1 MPIST
6 QHVIL
11 IIKLLKN
18 LSVFCI
24 FFNPLTSV
32 PLGINTYITGHTGT
46 LGTGL
51 QNY

>member
-1 MPIST
+1 MPIGT

-24 FFNPLTSV
+24 FFNPFTSV
-32 PLGINTYITGHTGT
+32 PLGTNTYTTVHTGA